1 MRKCIALAAVSA
13 VALTA
18 PGSVS
23 AGQGKVKYLGGFEAT
38 GTLSF
43 VVERTRSGKKVFRY
57 KWNDFPLDCRSG
69 PETSSSRLTY
79 AVRVENKRFS
89 ARAVDNIRDPGAFLR
104 IRGEFQGTSSAS
116 GTMRLEGKNVP
127 VDSGGR
133 KNCDSG
139 RVGWTAVAEV
149 TP

>member
-1 MRKCIALAAVSA
+1 MRKHIALAAVLA

-23 AGQGKVKYLGGFEAT
+23 AGQGKVKYVGSFEPT

-43 VVERTRSGKKVFRY
+43 VVEKTKRGKKVFRY
-57 KWNDFPLDCRSG
+57 KWNDVPLDCRSG

-79 AVRVENKRFS
+79 AVRVKNKKFS
-89 ARAVDNIRDPGAFLR
+89 ARAVDNVSDPGAFLR
-104 IRGEFQGTSSAS
+104 INGEFQGSTSATGNMS
-116 GTMRLEGKNVP
+116 LEGKNVP

-133 KNCDSG
+133 RNCESG
-139 RVGWTAVAEV
+139 RVGWTALTAP
-149 TP
+149 TG